1 MFLIQVAFP
10 SDLFS
15 TYAMRFVPMQFRQA
29 DSAILQTD
37 SRNALEL
44 TPATATVY
52 FPQSRHI
59 TDRTMDRH
67 SLNVMDITDN
77 FEFHCARISSD
88 RGHCEAGQKRGH
100 ADFYEST
107 EK

>member
-15 TYAMRFVPMQFRQA
+15 AYAMRLVPVQFRQA
-29 DSAILQTD
+29 DFAILQTD

-44 TPATATVY
+44 TPATAPVY

-77 FEFHCARISSD
+77 FEFHCVSISSD
-88 RGHCEAGQKRGH
+88 RGHSEAWH
-100 ADFYEST
+100 LANC
-107 EK
+107 

>member
-1 MFLIQVAFP
+1 
-10 SDLFS
+10 
-15 TYAMRFVPMQFRQA
+15 MRFVPVQFRQA

-44 TPATATVY
+44 TPATAPVN
-52 FPQSRHI
+52 FPQSHHI

-77 FEFHCARISSD
+77 FEFHCVSISSEGRLLRSRLPPHLFQHFIED
-88 RGHCEAGQKRGH
+88 AAINELVQIGHGL
-100 ADFYEST
+100 SL
-107 EK
+107 